1 MAGEEIDEI
10 ARAAELHDVG
20 KVGIPDV
27 ILDKPAGLDATEWEL
42 MYQHTILGER
52 ILNAAPALRPVARIV
67 RSTHERWDGRGYPD
81 GLRGDEIPL
90 AARVVA
96 VCDAY
101 DAMTTDRAYSAAVG
115 HEAACQELR
124 DMAGS
129 QFDPQVVSAFMAEIA
144 ERAVPAPDADDIEAP
159 VQLLADRVRTL
170 LGSAKLAPCLPS
182 PAASTGGAETT
193 PTPVASHPAST

>member
-1 MAGEEIDEI
+1 
-10 ARAAELHDVG
+10 
-20 KVGIPDV
+20 
-27 ILDKPAGLDATEWEL
+27 

-81 GLRGDEIPL
+81 GLRGDDIPL

-101 DAMTTDRAYSAAVG
+101 DAMTTDRAYSTAIG
-115 HEAACQELR
+115 HDAACQEVR

-129 QFDPQVVSAFMAEIA
+129 QFDPQVVAAFLAEVA
-144 ERAVPAPDADDIEAP
+144 ERAAAAPDPESVDAP
-159 VQLLADRVRTL
+159 VQVLADRVRTL
-170 LGSAKLAPCLPS
+170 LESAKLEACHPS
-182 PAASTGGAETT
+182 PAASTDVAKTT
-193 PTPVASHPAST
+193 PTPLASRPAST

>member
-1 MAGEEIDEI
+1 
-10 ARAAELHDVG
+10 
-20 KVGIPDV
+20 
-27 ILDKPAGLDATEWEL
+27 

-81 GLRGDEIPL
+81 GLRRDEIPP

-129 QFDPQVVSAFMAEIA
+129 QFDPQVVAAFIAEIA
-144 ERAVPAPDADDIEAP
+144 ERAAAAPDPDGVEAP
-159 VQLLADRVRTL
+159 VQVLADRVRTL
-170 LGSAKLAPCLPS
+170 LESAKLEACHPS
-182 PAASTGGAETT
+182 PAASTDAAKTT
-193 PTPVASHPAST
+193 PTPLGSRPAST

>member
-1 MAGEEIDEI
+1 
-10 ARAAELHDVG
+10 
-20 KVGIPDV
+20 
-27 ILDKPAGLDATEWEL
+27 ATEWEL

-81 GLRGDEIPL
+81 GLRGADIPL

-115 HEAACQELR
+115 HDAACQELR

-129 QFDPQVVSAFMAEIA
+129 QFDPQVVAAFIAEIA
-144 ERAVPAPDADDIEAP
+144 ERAATADDEDGVEAP
-159 VQLLADRVRTL
+159 VQVLADRVRTL
-170 LGSAKLAPCLPS
+170 LESAKLDTCHPS